1 MLLLVR
7 CTSGDMAVDAR
18 FLGRRLAYT
27 DEVTELIPGMTL
39 RKMATRGHAG
49 RGGEAACLIVA
60 VQPAG

>member
-1 MLLLVR
+1 
-7 CTSGDMAVDAR
+7 MAVDAR